1 MVPSHDT
8 ETCAVCHGPVIPFGR
23 LRHRFVD
30 GDVGPLCL
38 SCARR
43 LLPRDVADAEAL
55 EVIAAGGEKENY

>member
-1 MVPSHDT
+1 M
-8 ETCAVCHGPVIPFGR
+8 CHGPVIPFGR